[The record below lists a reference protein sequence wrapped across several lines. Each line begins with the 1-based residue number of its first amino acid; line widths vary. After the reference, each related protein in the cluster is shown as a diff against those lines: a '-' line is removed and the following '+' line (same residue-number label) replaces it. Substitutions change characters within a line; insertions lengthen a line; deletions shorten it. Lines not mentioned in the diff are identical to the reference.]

1 MFLSFYGLKEQPFGV
16 TPDPKYLFWSRSHR
30 EALAS
35 LYYGIES
42 GCGFM
47 TLIAPPGMGKT
58 TLLYYLLE
66 RLRSSSRTAYLF
78 QTQCGSRDFL
88 RFMMADLG
96 WDSGEQDAVVLYEKL
111 YEGLIAEARIGR
123 RFVLVIDE
131 AQNLDDTV
139 LETVR
144 LLSNFE
150 TPNRK
155 LMQVVLAGQTQLA
168 STLDRF
174 ELWQLR
180 QRISIMTRIEP
191 LTGPEVTEYV
201 EHRFKVA
208 GYKGSTLITDEA
220 NMNSWS
226 YFSQERAPLFTA
238 EALALI
244 ASASKGIPRIVNS
257 LCFNALSMGFAQRQK
272 TISAALIREVITDLG
287 LEKAAAPSAVLPSE
301 ELLSVSGAAAPAI
314 QVEQRL
320 VPEAAA
326 PVSHEEPS
334 SVRETPAPVPAE
346 VSPPG
351 PEPATDLA
359 EVRRRLESLKRDFS
373 RAAGPVLRRLAKR
386 RSVGIAASF
395 ALLLLAAYVT
405 LSHRSREPAPAP
417 ESMVHAASPAPALK
431 AAPAE
436 TVPPR
441 LPEQQEVDGALSS
454 TRFATVLTVTVGRD
468 ESLDLLSRKY
478 LGTRLTQQTIDEIM
492 VLNPQITDPNR
503 IETGDRIRLP
513 LSESW
518 ITASSSSLHR
528 GAFDEQ

>member
-1 MFLSFYGLKEQPFGV
+1 M

-96 WDSGEQDAVVLYEKL
+96 WDSTEQDPVALYEKL
-111 YEGLIAEARIGR
+111 YEGLIAEARVGR

-131 AQNLDDTV
+131 AQNLDDSV

-208 GYKGSTLITDEA
+208 GYQGSTLITDEA
-220 NMNSWS
+220 NINSWS
-226 YFSQERAPLFTA
+226 YFSHERAPLFTA

-257 LCFNALSMGFAQRQK
+257 LCFSALSMGFAQRQK
-272 TISAALIREVITDLG
+272 TISTALVQRGDRGPGTG
-287 LEKAAAPSAVLPSE
+287 KSCRSRRGSE
-301 ELLSVSGAAAPAI
+301 ERGGAAS
-314 QVEQRL
+314 RL
-320 VPEAAA
+320 RSSRPGKPGGTAA
-326 PVSHEEPS
+326 
-334 SVRETPAPVPAE
+334 
-346 VSPPG
+346 
-351 PEPATDLA
+351 
-359 EVRRRLESLKRDFS
+359 
-373 RAAGPVLRRLAKR
+373 
-386 RSVGIAASF
+386 
-395 ALLLLAAYVT
+395 
-405 LSHRSREPAPAP
+405 
-417 ESMVHAASPAPALK
+417 
-431 AAPAE
+431 
-436 TVPPR
+436 
-441 LPEQQEVDGALSS
+441 
-454 TRFATVLTVTVGRD
+454 
-468 ESLDLLSRKY
+468 
-478 LGTRLTQQTIDEIM
+478 
-492 VLNPQITDPNR
+492 
-503 IETGDRIRLP
+503 
-513 LSESW
+513 
-518 ITASSSSLHR
+518 
-528 GAFDEQ
+528 

>member
-1 MFLSFYGLKEQPFGV
+1 MFLSFYGLEDQPFGV
-16 TPDPKYLFWSRSHR
+16 TPDPRYLFWSRSHR

-66 RLRSSSRTAYLF
+66 RLRGSSRTAYLF

-96 WDSGEQDAVVLYEKL
+96 WDSAEQDPVALYEKL
-111 YEGLIAEARIGR
+111 YEGLIAEARAGR

-131 AQNLDDTV
+131 AQNLDDSV

-168 STLDRF
+168 STLARF

-180 QRISIMTRIEP
+180 QRISIMARIEP

-208 GYKGSTLITDEA
+208 GYQGAKLITDEA
-220 NMNSWS
+220 NINSWS
-226 YFSQERAPLFTA
+226 YFSHERAPLFTA
-238 EALALI
+238 EAIALI

-257 LCFNALSMGFAQRQK
+257 LCFNALSMGCAQRQK
-272 TISAALIREVITDLG
+272 TITAALVREVIADLEM
-287 LEKAAAPSAVLPSE
+287 EKPAGPETAA
-301 ELLSVSGAAAPAI
+301 
-314 QVEQRL
+314 
-320 VPEAAA
+320 
-326 PVSHEEPS
+326 VSHEEPQ
-334 SVRETPAPVPAE
+334 SVPEAEAPASHEEPHAVPETPAASPTE
-346 VSPPG
+346 VAPPG
-351 PEPATDLA
+351 PGSVTDLIA
-359 EVRRRLESLKRDFS
+359 VRSHLETLKRDFS
-373 RAAGPVLRRLAKR
+373 HAVRPVLNRIATRRYI
-386 RSVGIAASF
+386 GIAASL
-395 ALLLLAAYVT
+395 ALLLLAGSIA
-405 LSHRSREPAPAP
+405 LSLMSWKPAPVP
-417 ESMVHAASPAPALK
+417 ESTVQAATPSPVVGTAPG
-431 AAPAE
+431 AAGRTDP
-436 TVPPR
+436 
-441 LPEQQEVDGALSS
+441 LGQQEGRSDQIPA
-454 TRFATVLTVTVGRD
+454 RFATVLTVTVGRD
-468 ESLDLLSRKY
+468 ENLDLLSRKY
-478 LGTRLTQQTIDEIM
+478 LGTRLNQQIIDEILT
-492 VLNPQITDPNR
+492 LNPQIVDPNR
-503 IETGDRIRLP
+503 IEAGDRIRLP

-518 ITASSSSLHR
+518 ITASTTSLR
-528 GAFDEQ
+528 RRPDEQ

>member
-1 MFLSFYGLKEQPFGV
+1 MYLSFYGLDDQPFGV
-16 TPDPKYLFWSRSHR
+16 TPDPRYLFWSRSHR

-96 WDSGEQDAVVLYEKL
+96 WDSAEQDPVALYEKL
-111 YEGLIAEARIGR
+111 YEGLIAEARAGR

-131 AQNLDDTV
+131 AQNLDDSV

-168 STLDRF
+168 STLARF

-180 QRISIMTRIEP
+180 QRISIMARIEP

-208 GYKGSTLITDEA
+208 GYKGAKLITDEA
-220 NMNSWS
+220 NINSWS
-226 YFSQERAPLFTA
+226 YFSHERAPLFTA

-257 LCFNALSMGFAQRQK
+257 ICFNALSMGCAQRQK
-272 TISAALIREVITDLG
+272 TISTALVREVIADLEMEEPAG
-287 LEKAAAPSAVLPSE
+287 PETAAVSRDEVQPAPGTAAAPLSRE
-301 ELLSVSGAAAPAI
+301 EPHA
-314 QVEQRL
+314 
-320 VPEAAA
+320 VPEMPA
-326 PVSHEEPS
+326 VS
-334 SVRETPAPVPAE
+334 PAE
-346 VSPPG
+346 VFPSSPSPVTN
-351 PEPATDLA
+351 PIAT
-359 EVRRRLESLKRDFS
+359 RSHLEALKRDFS
-373 RAAGPVLRRLAKR
+373 HAVSPVLHRIATRRYI
-386 RSVGIAASF
+386 GIAASLC
-395 ALLLLAAYVT
+395 LLLLAGSIAFS
-405 LSHRSREPAPAP
+405 LMSRKTEPAP
-417 ESMVHAASPAPALK
+417 ESTVHAAPPPITKPVLVTTGNPALS
-431 AAPAE
+431 
-436 TVPPR
+436 V
-441 LPEQQEVDGALSS
+441 QQEEQSDRNPA
-454 TRFATVLTVTVGRD
+454 RFATVLTVTVGRD
-468 ESLDLLSRKY
+468 ENLDRLSRKY
-478 LGTRLTQQTIDEIM
+478 LGTRLNPQIIDEILM
-492 VLNPQITDPNR
+492 LNPQIVDPNR

-518 ITASSSSLHR
+518 ITASATSLR
-528 GAFDEQ
+528 RRTDEQ

>member
-1 MFLSFYGLKEQPFGV
+1 MFLSFYGLEDQPFGV

-66 RLRSSSRTAYLF
+66 RLRGSSRTAYLF

-96 WDSGEQDAVVLYEKL
+96 WDSTEQDPVALYEKL
-111 YEGLIAEARIGR
+111 YEGLIAEARAGR

-131 AQNLDDTV
+131 AQNLDDSV

-155 LMQVVLAGQTQLA
+155 LMQVVLAGQTQLSA
-168 STLDRF
+168 TLDRF

-191 LTGPEVTEYV
+191 LTGPEVTEYI
-201 EHRFKVA
+201 EHRFKIA

-257 LCFNALSMGFAQRQK
+257 LCFSALSMGFAQRQK
-272 TISAALIREVITDLG
+272 TVGTSLIREVIADLG
-287 LEKAAAPSAVLPSE
+287 LERAVAPGAATPSEEVHFMPEAAVPASQAEQHLVPEEAAPPSHEEAPSAP
-301 ELLSVSGAAAPAI
+301 
-314 QVEQRL
+314 
-320 VPEAAA
+320 
-326 PVSHEEPS
+326 
-334 SVRETPAPVPAE
+334 ETPAPVPAE
-346 VSPPG
+346 VPPSG
-351 PEPATDLA
+351 PVPATDLS
-359 EVRRRLESLKRDFS
+359 EVRRSMESLKRDFS
-373 RAAGPVLRRLAKR
+373 RAVGPVLKR
-386 RSVGIAASF
+386 MANLRYIGIAASLVLVLF
-395 ALLLLAAYVT
+395 AASAT
-405 LSHRSREPAPAP
+405 LSLMSRKPATVP
-417 ESMVHAASPAPALK
+417 ENKVHADSASAALK
-431 AAPAE
+431 APPA
-436 TVPPR
+436 VAGQR
-441 LPEQQEVDGALSS
+441 LLPDEREVDGARSS

-478 LGTRLTQQTIDEIM
+478 LGARLNQQIVDEILM
-492 VLNPQITDPNR
+492 LNPQITDPNR
-503 IETGDRIRLP
+503 IGTGDRIRLP

-518 ITASSSSLHR
+518 ITAASSSLRR
-528 GAFDEQ
+528 GTFDER

>member
-1 MFLSFYGLKEQPFGV
+1 MFQSFYGLEEQPFGV

-58 TLLYYLLE
+58 TLLFYLLE
-66 RLRSSSRTAYLF
+66 RLRGSSRTAYLF

-88 RFMMADLG
+88 RFMMSDLG
-96 WDSGEQDAVVLYEKL
+96 WDSAEQDPVALYEKL
-111 YEGLIAEARIGR
+111 YEGLIAEARAGR

-131 AQNLDDTV
+131 AQNLDDSV

-168 STLDRF
+168 ATLARF

-208 GYKGSTLITDEA
+208 GYQGSTLITDEA
-220 NMNSWS
+220 NINSWS
-226 YFSQERAPLFTA
+226 YFSHERAPLFTA

-257 LCFNALSMGFAQRQK
+257 LCFNALSMGCAQRQK
-272 TISAALIREVITDLG
+272 TISTALVREVIADLE
-287 LEKAAAPSAVLPSE
+287 LERAA
-301 ELLSVSGAAAPAI
+301 G
-314 QVEQRL
+314 
-320 VPEAAA
+320 PEAA
-326 PVSHEEPS
+326 PVSHEEPQS
-334 SVRETPAPVPAE
+334 LPEAPAPAQAE
-346 VSPPG
+346 VPPSSPG
-351 PEPATDLA
+351 PEAGR
-359 EVRRRLESLKRDFS
+359 VGVSSHLETLKRDFPRRISPILNRIAS
-373 RAAGPVLRRLAKR
+373 RRYI
-386 RSVGIAASF
+386 GIAASIM
-395 ALLLLAAYVT
+395 LLLLAGSISFS
-405 LSHRSREPAPAP
+405 LMGRKPAAAP
-417 ESMVHAASPAPALK
+417 ESMVHAASPPPLLK
-431 AAPAE
+431 SASAE
-436 TVPPR
+436 AKNQG
-441 LPEQQEVDGALSS
+441 LPGQPDRQNAQNPIPF
-454 TRFATVLTVTVGRD
+454 TTVLTVTVGRD
-468 ESLDLLSRKY
+468 ESLDFLSRKY
-478 LGTRLTQQTIDEIM
+478 LGTRLSQQIMDEILL
-492 VLNPQITDPNR
+492 LNPQIADPNR

-513 LSESW
+513 LSELW
-518 ITASSSSLHR
+518 ITASSSSLLQ
-528 GAFDEQ
+528 GTSDAQ

>member
-1 MFLSFYGLKEQPFGV
+1 MFLSFYGLEDQPFGV

-58 TLLYYLLE
+58 TLLFYLLE

-88 RFMMADLG
+88 RFMMSDLG
-96 WDSGEQDAVVLYEKL
+96 WDSTEQDPVALYEKL

-131 AQNLDDTV
+131 AQNLDDSV

-168 STLDRF
+168 ATLARF

-208 GYKGSTLITDEA
+208 GYQGSALITDEA
-220 NMNSWS
+220 NINSWS

-244 ASASKGIPRIVNS
+244 SSASKGIPRIVNS

-272 TISAALIREVITDLG
+272 TISAAIVREVIADLE
-287 LEKAAAPSAVLPSE
+287 LER
-301 ELLSVSGAAAPAI
+301 PAGS
-314 QVEQRL
+314 
-320 VPEAAA
+320 AAA
-326 PVSHEEPS
+326 PVSHEEPQSLPEAPAQTLKEAVLS
-334 SVRETPAPVPAE
+334 SLSPEASRIGVR
-346 VSPPG
+346 S
-351 PEPATDLA
+351 
-359 EVRRRLESLKRDFS
+359 RLEALKRDFP
-373 RAAGPVLRRLAKR
+373 RRVGPTLGKIANRRYI
-386 RSVGIAASF
+386 GIAASLV
-395 ALLLLAAYVT
+395 LLLLAGSISFS
-405 LSHRSREPAPAP
+405 LMSRKPAAVP
-417 ESMVHAASPAPALK
+417 ESTVHAASPAPVVKTAS
-431 AAPAE
+431 AGVENPDFSGQPDRPN
-436 TVPPR
+436 TQSP
-441 LPEQQEVDGALSS
+441 
-454 TRFATVLTVTVGRD
+454 TRFATVLTVTVGRN
-468 ESLDLLSRKY
+468 ENLDFLSRKY
-478 LGTRLTQQTIDEIM
+478 LGTRLSQQVMDEILL
-492 VLNPQITDPNR
+492 LNPQIADPNR

-518 ITASSSSLHR
+518 ITASSSSLLQ
-528 GAFDEQ
+528 GTSDEQ

>member
-1 MFLSFYGLKEQPFGV
+1 MFLSFYGLEDQPFGV

-58 TLLYYLLE
+58 TLLFYLLE

-96 WDSGEQDAVVLYEKL
+96 WNSAEQDPVALYEKL
-111 YEGLIAEARIGR
+111 YEGLIAEARAGR

-131 AQNLDDTV
+131 AQNLDDSV

-150 TPNRK
+150 TPTRK

-168 STLDRF
+168 ATLARF

-208 GYKGSTLITDEA
+208 GYQGAALITDEA
-220 NMNSWS
+220 NINSWS
-226 YFSQERAPLFTA
+226 YFSHDRAPVFTA

-257 LCFNALSMGFAQRQK
+257 LCFSALSMGCAQRQK
-272 TISAALIREVITDLG
+272 TISTALVRDVIADLE
-287 LEKAAAPSAVLPSE
+287 LEKAVGHEAAP
-301 ELLSVSGAAAPAI
+301 I
-314 QVEQRL
+314 
-320 VPEAAA
+320 
-326 PVSHEEPS
+326 SHEEPQPVPVTAAPIIDEEPR
-334 SVRETPAPVPAE
+334 SVPEVPVQLPAE
-346 VSPPG
+346 VFPSSPG
-351 PEPATDLA
+351 PLTDLIA
-359 EVRRRLESLKRDFS
+359 VRSLLETLRRDFS
-373 RAAGPVLRRLAKR
+373 HAVRPVLNRIATRRYI
-386 RSVGIAASF
+386 GIAASL
-395 ALLLLAAYVT
+395 ALLLLAASIAFS
-405 LSHRSREPAPAP
+405 LMSRKPAPGP
-417 ESMVHAASPAPALK
+417 EGTVHAESPSSVATTASVEAGNPHSPGQ
-431 AAPAE
+431 
-436 TVPPR
+436 
-441 LPEQQEVDGALSS
+441 PEMESAKSS
-454 TRFATVLTVTVGRD
+454 ARFATVLTVTVGRD
-468 ESLDLLSRKY
+468 ENLDNLSRKY
-478 LGTRLTQQTIDEIM
+478 LGARLNQQIMDEIL
-492 VLNPQITDPNR
+492 VLNPQIANPNR

-518 ITASSSSLHR
+518 ITASSSSLRR
-528 GAFDEQ
+528 GTDEQ